1 VALLAVYLMPIPGL
15 SPGERLVLL
24 LVGVIVFAPPL
35 VLLAILALRPRLRQ
49 RRLVAAINA
58 AA

>member
-1 VALLAVYLMPIPGL
+1 
-15 SPGERLVLL
+15 VLL